1 MKKLL
6 TLILALLCLAGLSA
20 AAQPYKTV
28 KDISYLSAPDTLRI
42 LAIGNSFSEDAVE
55 NNLWNLLDEAGIP
68 AVVANLYIG
77 GCSLERHWNN
87 SVADAAEYRYRKV
100 RGGKMAERYGVR
112 LSEALAEEAWT
123 HVSFQQA
130 SGLSGLVSTYEPYL
144 TGLVGYV
151 KGFVPEGTVFAFHQ
165 TWAYSCDS
173 DHPEFPVYGKNQDT
187 MYQRI
192 VNAVSS
198 TLAAHPE
205 ITLLIPSGTAIQ
217 NGRTS
222 SLGDTFNRD
231 GFHLDYHFGRYT
243 AACTWFAALTGLR
256 ASDCRWRPESVPEE
270 TAVICRKA
278 ADLAID
284 QPCKVTDI
292 STPLAPFSQAQYRK
306 ERCTLDICY
315 PATGK
320 PYKTLVWF
328 HGGGLTEG
336 QKYLPEQLLEKG
348 IAVVAVNY
356 RLYPKAQCPA
366 YIQDA
371 AAAVAWVFR
380 NIGRYGGDPSQIY
393 VSGHSAGG
401 YLTLM
406 LALDKA
412 YLAAEGIDADEV
424 RAYYPISG
432 QTATH
437 FTIRKERGI
446 SYTTPIVDK
455 MAPLGN
461 IRKLNTRLVL
471 FTGERSKEMMAR
483 YEENLYLKSV
493 LEGIG
498 NAPVPIYEFEGANHG
513 TVLTP
518 AFKVILDDM

>member
-1 MKKLL
+1 MKRFSLL
-6 TLILALLCLAGLSA
+6 FLLLAAVTA

-28 KDISYLSAPDTLRI
+28 KDISYLEAPDTLRI

-55 NNLWNLLDEAGIP
+55 NNLWNLLDAAGIP
-68 AVVANLYIG
+68 AVVANMYIG
-77 GCSLERHWNN
+77 GCTLERHYNN
-87 SVADAAEYRYRKV
+87 SVADAPEYRYRKV
-100 RGGKMAERYGVR
+100 RNGKTVEKYGVK
-112 LSEALAEEAWT
+112 LSEALSDEAWT

-144 TGLVGYV
+144 TQLLGYV
-151 KGFVPEGTVFAFHQ
+151 KGFVPVGTVFAFHQ
-165 TWAYSCDS
+165 TWAYARTS
-173 DHPEFPVYGKNQDT
+173 DHPEFPVYGKKQEK

-192 VNAVSS
+192 MNAVSS

-222 SLGDTFNRD
+222 TLGDTFNRD
-231 GFHLDYHFGRYT
+231 GFHLNYTFGRYT
-243 AACTWFAALTGLR
+243 AACAWFAALTGLR
-256 ASDCRWRPESVPEE
+256 ASDNPWAPESVDAA
-270 TAVICRKA
+270 TAALCRKA
-278 ADLAID
+278 ADLAYD
-284 QPCKVTDI
+284 QPYQVTDI
-292 STPLAPFSQAQYRK
+292 STPLSPGSQEQYRR
-306 ERCTLDICY
+306 ERCTLDIYY

-320 PYKTLVWF
+320 PFKTLVWF
-328 HGGGLTEG
+328 HGGGLTGG
-336 QKYLPEQLLEKG
+336 QKYLPQQLMEKG

-356 RLYPKAQCPA
+356 RLYPKAKCPA
-366 YIQDA
+366 YLRDA
-371 AAAVAWVFR
+371 AAAVAWTFR
-380 NIGRYGGDPSQIY
+380 HIAEYGGDPSQIY

-401 YLTLM
+401 YQTLM

-412 YLAAEGIDADEV
+412 YLAAEGIDADAV
-424 RAYYPISG
+424 RCYYPISG

-437 FTIRKERGI
+437 FTIRTERGI

-461 IRKLNTRLVL
+461 VRVLGTRMLL
-471 FTGERSKEMMAR
+471 LTGERSKEMMAR

-498 NAPVPIYEFEGANHG
+498 NAPIPIYEFGGTDHG

-518 AFKVILDDM
+518 AFRVILEDMNL